1 MTSKHR
7 IGVDAVTQ
15 YLENHS
21 IPGEGRYVFA
31 YTITICN
38 EGRIPARLLRR
49 HWIIT
54 DGNGK
59 VREVRGDGVV
69 GEQPRLLPGECFRYT
84 SAALIETPVG
94 TMRGEYEML
103 SDEGEFFDAPIP
115 VFTLAVPGS
124 LN

>member
-1 MTSKHR
+1 MASA
-7 IGVDAVTQ
+7 G
-15 YLENHS
+15 
-21 IPGEGRYVFA
+21 GM
-31 YTITICN
+31 
-38 EGRIPARLLRR
+38 
-49 HWIIT
+49 
-54 DGNGK
+54 
-59 VREVRGDGVV
+59 
-69 GEQPRLLPGECFRYT
+69 T